1 MLSPLRMM
9 SLGHKSGSCVAGRWV
24 GWGEAPGLGTI
35 PLVGYYQARHS
46 DPTRT
51 PPSPVIILCQGNLLK
66 VQVQPLAL
74 GSLKQPVAG
83 EVVAVVAREAGGD
96 DAAGGGVADHSTAG
110 SCETGRTVGLAP
122 AGP

>member
-1 MLSPLRMM
+1 M
-9 SLGHKSGSCVAGRWV
+9 
-24 GWGEAPGLGTI
+24 
-35 PLVGYYQARHS
+35 GYYQARHS

-51 PPSPVIILCQGNLLK
+51 PPSPVVILGQGNLLK

-110 SCETGRTVGLAP
+110 SCETGRTVGWAP